1 MRNYRL
7 AQIGKVGFYLRAPL
21 AGMVLL
27 APPVFAKSL
36 QCKGVLDQTAS
47 SYVYQVRGVLDEKVE
62 FKDDLSFLSA
72 MQKQEQLG
80 VVGTYFSKEWDT
92 QVYYTQT
99 GIPKNGKT
107 PLVDPD
113 SRAVYIFFHGSGTQ
127 KSSGRNFIANM
138 NTLSRLGYS
147 AIAIDMPFHA
157 EGPRGEKYKK
167 SSEFME
173 WVKNI
178 VTEAKRSGKAVYL
191 AGHSF
196 GPDVILE
203 FISRYPKLAD
213 GVVGLSPASFT
224 KELDRWYQNYTT
236 KMKFGGDVP
245 ENVQGGEWAYLMS
258 KQFAWSKQKLADP
271 TKVNPDLKVRILSGD
286 REEYVPA
293 PLEKDTY
300 AVVGQNTYDVSVPLR
315 KLFSGATITIEPG
328 IGHYLFD
335 HVDAAGTN
343 VVLRELL
350 AVDGQV
356 ANKDFLKNRAYEVS
370 NERKKVT
377 EAVAMAKKYQQDQ
390 LFRSWVDQKYGAER
404 VQIFI
409 SRGNEALAQ
418 KIATEYETDLLGR
431 MSSIYKRILETKN
444 THPEFYAK
452 YKDMIDR
459 ASPNKLDQTLF
470 YPYLQNVLKTR
481 TVQDASL

>member
-1 MRNYRL
+1 
-7 AQIGKVGFYLRAPL
+7 
-21 AGMVLL
+21 MVLL

-36 QCKGVLDQTAS
+36 QCKGVLDSNAS
-47 SYVYQVRGVLDEKVE
+47 EYVYQVRGLLEQKVE
-62 FKDDLSFLSA
+62 FKDDLSFLST
-72 MQKQEQLG
+72 MQRQEQLG
-80 VVGTYFSKEWDT
+80 VVGTFFSKEWDT
-92 QVYYTQT
+92 QVFYTQT
-99 GIPKNGKT
+99 AIPKNGKT

-113 SRAVYIFFHGSGTQ
+113 SRAVYVFFHGSGTQ

-157 EGPRGEKYKK
+157 EGPRGEKYKQ

-173 WVKNI
+173 WVKKI
-178 VTEAKRSGKAVYL
+178 VTEAKKSGKPVYL

-224 KELDRWYQNYTT
+224 KELDRWYENFTT

-245 ENVQGGEWAYLMS
+245 ENAPGGEWAYLMS
-258 KQFAWSKQKLADP
+258 KQFAWSKHKLADP
-271 TKVNPDLKVRILSGD
+271 TKVNPDMRVRILSGD

-293 PLEKDTY
+293 PLDKETY
-300 AVVGQNTYDVSVPLR
+300 AVVGRNTYDVSVPLK
-315 KLFSGATITIEPG
+315 KLFSNATITIEPG

-335 HVDAAGTN
+335 HVDASGMN

-356 ANKDFLKNRAYEVS
+356 ATKDFLKNRAYEVA
-370 NERKKVT
+370 NERKK
-377 EAVAMAKKYQQDQ
+377 
-390 LFRSWVDQKYGAER
+390 
-404 VQIFI
+404 
-409 SRGNEALAQ
+409 
-418 KIATEYETDLLGR
+418 ATEPIA
-431 MSSIYKRILETKN
+431 M
-444 THPEFYAK
+444 
-452 YKDMIDR
+452 
-459 ASPNKLDQTLF
+459 
-470 YPYLQNVLKTR
+470 
-481 TVQDASL
+481 